1 MGEADMKRGRALAV
15 LVLAAALLGL
25 YALVTNLHDRPE
37 TQAQQGVTVE
47 IDDSKAVATYANIC
61 RVTATRDEVFLD
73 FVVSSHPSGQAE
85 KPIPVNPRIVVNF
98 YTAKRMLQALNM
110 TVERHEAVFGSLDLD
125 GRNRDAGDSAL
136 DDSQVLASY
145 ANFCRV
151 TGTPEEMIVDFGLNP
166 QPIGTPTEAIPIG
179 WRVITNFTNAKQLTL
194 AMQSAIRR
202 HEADHGPLEID
213 VQKRVKRR

>member
-1 MGEADMKRGRALAV
+1 MKTRRAVVIVA
-15 LVLAAALLGL
+15 LAAALLGL
-25 YALVTNLHDRPE
+25 YALVTHRHDRHE

-73 FVVSSHPSGQAE
+73 FAVDSHPSGQAE
-85 KPIPVNPRIVVNF
+85 KPIPVNRRIIVNF
-98 YTAKRMLQALNM
+98 YTAKRMLHALNL
-110 TVERHEAVFGSLDLD
+110 TVERHEATFGSLDLD

-145 ANFCRV
+145 GNFCRV

-166 QPIGTPTEAIPIG
+166 QPIGTPTEAIPIE
-179 WRVITNFTNAKQLTL
+179 WRVITNFANAKRLTL
-194 AMQSAIRR
+194 DMQSAIRR

-213 VQKRVKRR
+213 VQKRVKPR